1 MVKGNVN
8 ADFLRSYLDSYM
20 NIQYE
25 NIIQLAPSTRD
36 SVLVPQNL
44 LATITVVNKEGAQKS
59 IQIFKRYWNGRAFV
73 NKGTEVEFDQDR
85 VFVVINQKVV
95 ANGQYRT
102 FNKLIVRYQD
112 FTNPPIQPKN

>member
-1 MVKGNVN
+1 
-8 ADFLRSYLDSYM
+8 
-20 NIQYE
+20 
-25 NIIQLAPSTRD
+25 
-36 SVLVPQNL
+36 
-44 LATITVVNKEGAQKS
+44 
-59 IQIFKRYWNGRAFV
+59 
-73 NKGTEVEFDQDR
+73 VEFDQDR